1 MRIREII
8 REAAPAVDPLTGLP
22 PTTGAD
28 PALGAM
34 PPMPAS
40 PMPATPPPLPAGL
53 DDPENDLSAP
63 DHSVSKSKD
72 YGSILNILEPLRQNL
87 LFHHSDPQFPVD
99 KILRALNNLPD
110 TQGAFTYETLKS
122 AVDSGE
128 LDSIVDKLSTD
139 SVSGKNIIIF
149 KKDEV
154 DAPDSEPTASA
165 GGGTGGG
172 KNPASTV
179 ASMAK
184 RAASK

>member
-8 REAAPAVDPLTGLP
+8 REAAPAVDPLSGLP

-34 PPMPAS
+34 PPIPPA
-40 PMPATPPPLPAGL
+40 PATPPPLPVGL

-139 SVSGKNIIIF
+139 SVTGKNIIIF
-149 KKDEV
+149 KKDETET
-154 DAPDSEPTASA
+154 PDSGEVTSTS
-165 GGGTGGG
+165 TGGG
-172 KNPASTV
+172 GSKNPASTV

>member
-8 REAAPAVDPLTGLP
+8 REAAPAVDPLSGLP

-28 PALGAM
+28 PAPGAM

-72 YGSILNILEPLRQNL
+72 YGSILNVLEPLRQNL

-128 LDSIVDKLSTD
+128 LDGIVDKLSTD

-154 DAPDSEPTASA
+154 DAPDSGPTASA

>member
-34 PPMPAS
+34 P